1 MNQNKLKIIETID
14 KMQNELLTLSHQ
26 IHDHPELGFEEFQ
39 AVEAISSV
47 LEHHG
52 FQVQKGYGGLQ
63 TAFRADKAGKGK
75 GPNVAFLAEY
85 DALRGIGH
93 GCGHNLIATCSTGA
107 F

>member
-1 MNQNKLKIIETID
+1 MNNKKERIADAINRSRD
-14 KMQNELLTLSHQ
+14 ELFELSKK
-26 IHDHPELGFEEFQ
+26 IHDHPELGFE
-39 AVEAISSV
+39 
-47 LEHHG
+47 G

>member
-1 MNQNKLKIIETID
+1 MRSIAAGMNCLNCQRK
-14 KMQNELLTLSHQ
+14 

-85 DALRGIGH
+85 DALRWH
-93 GCGHNLIATCSTGA
+93 WSWLWS
-107 F
+107 

>member
-1 MNQNKLKIIETID
+1 MYNCT
-14 KMQNELLTLSHQ
+14 
-26 IHDHPELGFEEFQ
+26 GFEEFQ

-52 FQVQKGYGGLQ
+52 FQVHKWYGGLQ
-63 TAFRADKAGKGK
+63 TAYRADKAGKGK

-93 GCGHNLIATCSTGA
+93 GCGHILIATCATPPHPIISNLLIFIPPVSFVLPG
-107 F
+107 FFLFE